1 MSRPKRPTPP
11 PLSKTERQAL
21 DDLIRRGARALN
33 PAEGNRLLRLLEHD
47 QADRQQ
53 ERRTAGVAD
62 AHNQKLT
69 AQLKIATA
77 RAELAE
83 AQLAALHEGEEPYE
97 DENTAPTPAQWIWRW
112 NRATAQ
118 ERMEAAALMI
128 DRGER
133 LWAVKLLTWRW
144 MDVPG
149 MHQAAEQL
157 HETLNGAAE

>member
-53 ERRTAGVAD
+53 ERRTAGAAD

-97 DENTAPTPAQWIWRW
+97 DERLVPTPAQWIWLW
-112 NRATAQ
+112 NRAALEKRLEKAAQ
-118 ERMEAAALMI
+118 VLSAF
-128 DRGER
+128 ER
-133 LWAVKLLTWRW
+133 LWAARQTLAFHGDR
-144 MDVPG
+144 PG
-149 MHQAAEQL
+149 WQEAVRAAL
-157 HETLNGAAE
+157 DGATE